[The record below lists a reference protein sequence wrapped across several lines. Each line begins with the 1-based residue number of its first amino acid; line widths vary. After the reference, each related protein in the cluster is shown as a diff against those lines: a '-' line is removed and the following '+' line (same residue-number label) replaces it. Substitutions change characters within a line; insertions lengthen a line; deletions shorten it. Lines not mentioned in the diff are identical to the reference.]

1 MSYGEISAWG
11 FLSILML
18 AALAGC
24 GPSSSEHHWK
34 QITELTGSRWEI
46 YFVVTD
52 ASFANDRKAYQDAGD
67 ALCKIDI
74 CQIGFFATR
83 NDVPNESDGRFFQ

>member
-1 MSYGEISAWG
+1 
-11 FLSILML
+11 LRSILKR
-18 AALAGC
+18 
-24 GPSSSEHHWK
+24 HWK

-52 ASFANDRKAYQDAGD
+52 ASFAHDRKTYQDAGD
-67 ALCKIDI
+67 ALCI

-83 NDVPNESDGRFFQ
+83 NDVPNEGVTADFFNNGGWQDRQETALLFRNTNSGSG